1 MNFRYNN
8 KKKILERDYNDGKT
22 YSQYDEMGTTVT
34 RKVAKIKMTQ
44 SGKQV
49 SFSKKTEQIPLVL
62 AEIGKLNFTPPKV
75 KVVSMKYKPSK
86 EHIKTPFRI
95 NKQEGEIL
103 TDKISL
109 KKTLFNDDEEEEKEE
124 DIEFG
129 HNITSIQTSGEKNDR
144 VDLIIYYMNTQYIDS
159 NIRL

>member
-22 YSQYDEMGTTVT
+22 YSKYDEMGTTVT

-124 DIEFG
+124 KKDSKE
-129 HNITSIQTSGEKNDR
+129 EKKEK
-144 VDLIIYYMNTQYIDS
+144 DS
-159 NIRL
+159 KNSN

>member
-22 YSQYDEMGTTVT
+22 YSKYDEMGTTVT

-49 SFSKKTEQIPLVL
+49 SFSKKTEQIPLLL

-124 DIEFG
+124 KKDSKE
-129 HNITSIQTSGEKNDR
+129 EKKEK
-144 VDLIIYYMNTQYIDS
+144 DS
-159 NIRL
+159 KNSN

>member
-1 MNFRYNN
+1 MEGSHKGKTIRMNFRYNN

-22 YSQYDEMGTTVT
+22 YSKYDEMGTTVT

-49 SFSKKTEQIPLVL
+49 SFSKKTEQIPLLL

-124 DIEFG
+124 RKDSKE
-129 HNITSIQTSGEKNDR
+129 EKKEK
-144 VDLIIYYMNTQYIDS
+144 DS
-159 NIRL
+159 KNSN

>member
-22 YSQYDEMGTTVT
+22 YSKYDEMGTTVT

-124 DIEFG
+124 KKDSKE
-129 HNITSIQTSGEKNDR
+129 EKKEK
-144 VDLIIYYMNTQYIDS
+144 DS
-159 NIRL
+159 QNSN

>member
-1 MNFRYNN
+1 MEGSHKGKTIRMNFRYNT
-8 KKKILERDYNDGKT
+8 KKKILERDYDDGKT
-22 YSQYDEMGTTVT
+22 YSKYDEMGTTVT

-49 SFSKKTEQIPLVL
+49 SFSKKTEQIPLLL

-86 EHIKTPFRI
+86 DHIKTPFRI
-95 NKQEGEIL
+95 NKLEVNEDL

-109 KKTLFNDDEEEEKEE
+109 KKSLFNDDEKEDKEEKKDNSSNEE
-124 DIEFG
+124 KREKVINE
-129 HNITSIQTSGEKNDR
+129 NTKTSN
-144 VDLIIYYMNTQYIDS
+144 
-159 NIRL
+159 

>member
-1 MNFRYNN
+1 MYIANCFRVMEGSHKGKTIRMNFRYNN

-22 YSQYDEMGTTVT
+22 YSKYDEMGTTVT

-124 DIEFG
+124 KKDSKE
-129 HNITSIQTSGEKNDR
+129 EKKEK
-144 VDLIIYYMNTQYIDS
+144 DS
-159 NIRL
+159 KNSN

>member
-1 MNFRYNN
+1 M
-8 KKKILERDYNDGKT
+8 
-22 YSQYDEMGTTVT
+22 
-34 RKVAKIKMTQ
+34 
-44 SGKQV
+44 
-49 SFSKKTEQIPLVL
+49 VL

-124 DIEFG
+124 KKDSKE
-129 HNITSIQTSGEKNDR
+129 EKKEK
-144 VDLIIYYMNTQYIDS
+144 DS
-159 NIRL
+159 QNSN

>member
-1 MNFRYNN
+1 MEGSHKGKTIRMNFRYNN

-22 YSQYDEMGTTVT
+22 YSKYDEMGTTVT

-124 DIEFG
+124 KKDSKE
-129 HNITSIQTSGEKNDR
+129 EKK
-144 VDLIIYYMNTQYIDS
+144 LYIHLS
-159 NIRL
+159 NSNKTKLLNK

>member
-1 MNFRYNN
+1 MPNISSFEIIYRGAL
-8 KKKILERDYNDGKT
+8 KAPIFPKGKIKPNSLKYIKPSNETDVFVHKT
-22 YSQYDEMGTTVT
+22 EEQFSTVT

-49 SFSKKTEQIPLVL
+49 SFSKKTEQMPLVL

-75 KVVSMKYKPSK
+75 KVVAMKYKPSK

-124 DIEFG
+124 KKDSKE
-129 HNITSIQTSGEKNDR
+129 EKKEK
-144 VDLIIYYMNTQYIDS
+144 DS
-159 NIRL
+159 QNSN